1 MLTFAILLILI
12 YSFYTGYRRG
22 FVIQFVRLVGYI
34 ISTIVASKLYIPFSK
49 YTEVF
54 VPFPSIQPNSQ
65 LAIYNE
71 ATSFILDTA
80 FYRVVSFMVVAFV
93 GWLITNFIGVFF
105 KRVSYYMPF
114 RWVNHLAGG
123 VMNVLTSFVFVYLI
137 LFVMSLI
144 PVEAIQQQFVDN
156 PIAYR
161 IVSQTPILTDMAM
174 KTWLQVNPFR

>member
-1 MLTFAILLILI
+1 MLTIGIVLFLL

-22 FVIQFVRLVGYI
+22 FVIQLVRLVGYI
-34 ISTIVASKLYIPFSK
+34 VSAIVASKLYVPFSK
-49 YTEVF
+49 YTEML
-54 VPFPSIQPNSQ
+54 VPFPSVQQNSQ
-65 LAIYNE
+65 LALYNE

-80 FYRVVSFMVVAFV
+80 FYRVISFIVVAFV
-93 GWLITNFIGVFF
+93 GWLITNFIGLLFR
-105 KRVSYYMPF
+105 RVSYYMPF

-123 VMNVLTSFVFVYLI
+123 IMNVFISFSFVYLI

-161 IVSQTPILTDMAM
+161 IVSQTPILTDMATNM
-174 KTWLQVNPFR
+174 WLQLNPFR